1 MTSET
6 RHSSERNGYKV
17 EVYEYTVNRKHGF
30 GTRITNLTT
39 SSSLQTPGFST
50 YGTALMVAQQTA
62 DEAQI

>member
-39 SSSLQTPGFST
+39 GSSEQTPGFAT